1 MVCLT
6 YPNPQCSILRSGLMD
21 KDGANFA
28 PSIVRVGVKS
38 HHSVAAVSL
47 DTIVESRMGG
57 GEKVRRKGGG
67 ERIGRDR
74 YRVAVVSA

>member
-1 MVCLT
+1 MSR
-6 YPNPQCSILRSGLMD
+6 PPPPRCSILRSGLMD

-47 DTIVESRMGG
+47 DTIVESRLGG
-57 GEKVRRKGGG
+57 GDKVRACDGWHQ
-67 ERIGRDR
+67 
-74 YRVAVVSA
+74 YCVA